1 MLGQIGKA
9 QVTQEKAQGMTQRTV
24 NSYNFVITYRLN
36 HMLTSLRSI
45 GNSRG
50 VLIPAAFLSSCQ
62 MEGEVD
68 MQLQDGQIILRPV
81 HRAPR
86 AGWFDNATSLKRETT
101 SVELADWAALPV
113 AQNSDDAEWIW

>member
-1 MLGQIGKA
+1 MI
-9 QVTQEKAQGMTQRTV
+9 MR
-24 NSYNFVITYRLN
+24 
-36 HMLTSLRSI
+36 TSLRSI

-86 AGWFDNATSLKRETT
+86 AGWFDNAKALQAEAASP
-101 SVELADWAALPV
+101 ELADWAALPPTD
-113 AQNSDDAEWIW
+113 ANDDAEWTW

>member
-1 MLGQIGKA
+1 MLGEIRRV
-9 QVTQEKAQGMTQRTV
+9 QVAQGESLR
-24 NSYNFVITYRLN
+24 YNFVVTLTLQI
-36 HMLTSLRSI
+36 MLTSLRAI

-68 MQLQDGQIILRPV
+68 MQLLDGQIILRPV

-86 AGWFDNATSLKRETT
+86 EGWFDNAKTLKAEAA
-101 SVELADWAALPV
+101 SVELADWAALPP
-113 AQNSDDAEWIW
+113 AQEGDDAEWAW

>member
-1 MLGQIGKA
+1 MLI
-9 QVTQEKAQGMTQRTV
+9 
-24 NSYNFVITYRLN
+24 
-36 HMLTSLRSI
+36 SLRSI

-86 AGWFDNATSLKRETT
+86 AGWFDNAKALKNEATAP
-101 SVELADWAALPV
+101 ELADWAALPP
-113 AQNSDDAEWIW
+113 AEAGDDAEWTW